1 MSNILNLSIEV
12 KKIIIIYSD
21 RYGFGEIY
29 LIIYMYVYVRSH
41 LDTGVTGTLI
51 KG

>member
-29 LIIYMYVYVRSH
+29 LIIYMYVYVWSH